1 MKLKKIMA
9 LLLVGCMAASLAAC
23 GSGEGKKN
31 AKKGG
36 DGPVEIDYATFMV
49 GTHQSAEAE
58 KKVIDEFNKKYE
70 GKIKVNIEELPSDSA
85 YVDKMKTL
93 AASNALPDVVIGKEG
108 IRELAVKNG
117 QAVDLIPL
125 LEEDAEWKEEVGE
138 GAIEYNKDGD
148 ALYSIANQ
156 KQIIGYFYNKAMFE
170 DAGIK
175 PAETWDE
182 FMSNNEKLKEAGYTP
197 LALMTGEIVGQRI
210 FGWLP

>member
-93 AASNALPDVVIGKEG
+93 AACE
-108 IRELAVKNG
+108 
-117 QAVDLIPL
+117 Q
-125 LEEDAEWKEEVGE
+125 
-138 GAIEYNKDGD
+138 NKDCTD
-148 ALYSIANQ
+148 
-156 KQIIGYFYNKAMFE
+156 
-170 DAGIK
+170 
-175 PAETWDE
+175 
-182 FMSNNEKLKEAGYTP
+182 
-197 LALMTGEIVGQRI
+197 
-210 FGWLP
+210 

>member
-108 IRELAVKNG
+108 IRELAVTHF
-117 QAVDLIPL
+117 IL
-125 LEEDAEWKEEVGE
+125 LQIRNRSSDIFIIRQCLKMQE
-138 GAIEYNKDGD
+138 
-148 ALYSIANQ
+148 LSRQ
-156 KQIIGYFYNKAMFE
+156 KPGTNLCPIMK
-170 DAGIK
+170 
-175 PAETWDE
+175 
-182 FMSNNEKLKEAGYTP
+182 S
-197 LALMTGEIVGQRI
+197 
-210 FGWLP
+210 

>member
-117 QAVDLIPL
+117 QAFSAYYPDLAAGNMTP
-125 LEEDAEWKEEVGE
+125 EEMAK
-138 GAIEYNKDGD
+138 
-148 ALYSIANQ
+148 
-156 KQIIGYFYNKAMFE
+156 
-170 DAGIK
+170 
-175 PAETWDE
+175 
-182 FMSNNEKLKEAGYTP
+182 KLTEAAAKTK
-197 LALMTGEIVGQRI
+197 
-210 FGWLP
+210 